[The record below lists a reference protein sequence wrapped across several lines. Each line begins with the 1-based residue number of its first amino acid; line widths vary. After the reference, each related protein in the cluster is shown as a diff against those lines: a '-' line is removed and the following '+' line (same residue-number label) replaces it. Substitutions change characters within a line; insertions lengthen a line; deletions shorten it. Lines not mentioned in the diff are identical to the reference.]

1 MFSQTAQANFRL
13 PLNLLEK
20 IRKYIPKG
28 QISEFVEE
36 AIQKELKRLEFQEAI
51 KKSFGAW
58 GERKDLGTTKQYI
71 HAIRQGRRF
80 KGYLK

>member
-1 MFSQTAQANFRL
+1 MLSEMTQANFRL
-13 PLNLLEK
+13 PMKLLDK
-20 IRKYIPKG
+20 IRKLIPKG

-58 GERKDLGTTKQYI
+58 GERKDLGTTKEYV
-71 HAIRQGRRF
+71 HAIRRGRRF